1 MYLTLDAID
10 EFEYW
15 ENLYPF
21 LRAAVKNGVK
31 VFVTSRPIPDIEDA
45 FVTDSQVE
53 IKASRKDLQN
63 YIESS
68 LRESDV
74 FNGISRVHNI
84 VQAVVGRAGET

>member
-1 MYLTLDAID
+1 LDAID
-10 EFEYW
+10 EFEDRK
-15 ENLYPF
+15 NLYPF
-21 LRAAVKNGVK
+21 LHAAVNNGVK

-45 FVTDSQVE
+45 FVTHSQVE
-53 IKASRKDLQN
+53 IRASCKDLQN

-84 VQAVVGRAGET
+84 VQAAVDHAGEK